1 MANRFSHQVPGGY
14 SPRDRDRDR
23 SPTSHTDRRGSIN
36 RPLEAP
42 SRFGS
47 DSYNNQGAFVP
58 NREIVVREPP
68 RGPKALLDPP
78 RGPSGGGTYVPR
90 GPAGRGSGPPRD
102 FRDRDRDRDYRD
114 VRDTRDGRDFPP

>member
-1 MANRFSHQVPGGY
+1 MASRFPHQAPGDSRY

-23 SPTSHTDRRGSIN
+23 SPPSHTDRRGSVN

-47 DSYNNQGAFVP
+47 DSYNNQGVFAT
-58 NREIVVREPP
+58 NRDIVVREPP
-68 RGPKALLDPP
+68 RGPKALLEPP
-78 RGPSGGGTYVPR
+78 RGPSGGGGNYLPR
-90 GPAGRGSGPPRD
+90 GPAGRGSGHPRD

-114 VRDTRDGRDFPP
+114 